1 MPGIHPT
8 LERQLTRHGILDLS
22 APPTVEQWYRF
33 LERVSQAYADAD
45 QQCAALE
52 LQLRRADERLQDVH
66 TFCVTVIDQATERVE
81 SGAAPDEMLA
91 LLATYRANCE
101 RANQAILREFSGK

>member
-33 LERVSQAYADAD
+33 LERVSQAYTEAD
-45 QQCAALE
+45 QERAALE
-52 LQLRRADERLQDVH
+52 RRLREANTNLQDVH
-66 TFCVTVIDQATERVE
+66 TFCLSVIDQATERVE
-81 SGAAPDEMLA
+81 SGAAPNELLA

-101 RANQAILREFSGK
+101 RASQTTFGEFSGK